1 MAVMEAIMNLFV
13 KEVASAE
20 RIVSAV
26 RRFSDPTDPLVAT
39 SLQQTPKDAEQAL
52 LLWISMSCQALK
64 KRLAAEAEAN
74 VRHKLF
80 SYFDFVMFLKMHQF
94 HLGFFCRGRAC
105 RISLNCVS
113 YRTSETVSI
122 CSASSPS
129 TAQSWWIGRVSP
141 ATSPSRWLTASIT

>member
-26 RRFSDPTDPLVAT
+26 RRFSDSTDPLVAT

-64 KRLAAEAEAN
+64 MRLAAEAEAN
-74 VRHKLF
+74 VNPAH
-80 SYFDFVMFLKMHQF
+80 SSS
-94 HLGFFCRGRAC
+94 HLIKVTRIFIISCRVRVC
-105 RISLNCVS
+105 RISPSCANC
-113 YRTSETVSI
+113 
-122 CSASSPS
+122 
-129 TAQSWWIGRVSP
+129 
-141 ATSPSRWLTASIT
+141 LT